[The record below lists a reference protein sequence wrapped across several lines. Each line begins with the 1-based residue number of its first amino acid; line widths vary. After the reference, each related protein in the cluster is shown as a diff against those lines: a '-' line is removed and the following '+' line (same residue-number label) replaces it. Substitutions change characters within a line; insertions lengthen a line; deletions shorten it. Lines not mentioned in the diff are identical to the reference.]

1 MRKLILLLCCLLLLP
16 SVCTADGFFYGASAG
31 CTVSCTGLA
40 VCQDFETTVESCTTC
55 IENKAAGAGTE
66 TWTASSQVEMDYATS
81 PAPLHG
87 TQSVWVNSSSY
98 GYYTSFAEAS
108 EIWSFYRF
116 YPEVV
121 NDAAILMKI
130 QNGTTVLAKQLLYSD
145 GKMWAY
151 SDAVYAASTAVA
163 TAAEMC
169 VWAHWKKGAGSADGT
184 YVQYF
189 DECAD
194 VCTGGVCTRPASPDP
209 AEGTN
214 GGWDSSDADATVLLF
229 TGDNTNELI
238 VDQVYLS
245 VGASE
250 PAFWT
255 SVCD

>member
-1 MRKLILLLCCLLLLP
+1 
-16 SVCTADGFFYGASAG
+16 
-31 CTVSCTGLA
+31 
-40 VCQDFETTVESCTTC
+40 
-55 IENKAAGAGTE
+55 
-66 TWTASSQVEMDYATS
+66 MDYATS

-98 GYYTSFAEAS
+98 GYYTVFSEAS
-108 EIWSFYRF
+108 EIWLFYRF

-121 NDAAILMKI
+121 NDLAILMKI
-130 QNGTTVLAKQLLYSD
+130 ANGATVLAKTVLAD
-145 GKMWAY
+145 TAKMRLY
-151 SDAVYAASTAVA
+151 SDAVYVDSSTSA

-169 VWAHWKKGAGSADGT
+169 VWSHWKKGAGSADGT
-184 YVQYF
+184 YKQYF

-214 GGWDSSDADATVLLF
+214 GGWDSADANATHLSF
-229 TGDNTNELI
+229 AGDNTNELV